1 MKPKKRKI
9 SEIYNTNQNVKKTVV
24 KKVKNYLSYYNSITN
39 IFSSFKLK

>member
-9 SEIYNTNQNVKKTVV
+9 SEIYNTNQNTIKKTV
-24 KKVKNYLSYYNSITN
+24 KKVRCYLNEYNKITN